1 MSEKLTRREALLGA
15 SSALLLQVGCGS
27 TRIDPGTYSPTV
39 FRHGVASGD
48 PDNDSVVLW
57 TRVSER
63 EAATEVNWQ
72 VATDQDFTDIVRSG
86 RTTTGPER
94 DYTVKVIADGLQP
107 GNEYF
112 YRFIAGPD
120 RSAVGQTRTL
130 PVGQLDQLV
139 LAVVSCSNYPFGYF
153 NAYEAIAEDDDVE
166 FVVHLGDYIYEYDID
181 GYGADAG
188 RRLGRMHELAHE
200 ITTLA
205 DYRTRH
211 AQYKADPGSRA
222 MHARHPLIAT
232 WDDHETT
239 NNPWMGGAQNHQD
252 DEGDWST
259 RREIS
264 LQAYFE
270 WMPIRDP
277 APGMS
282 RADYWRSFQFGDL
295 ATLVTLETRHTGR
308 SEQID
313 FGDFQ
318 ERLSDPDSAARFYD
332 EVVGAEDRTL
342 LSTEMEAFVADE
354 LGKSVDNDT
363 AWRLIGNQTLIA
375 KIVAP
380 LLNDPELDA
389 YVDGMSDDALELM
402 QRLAGFGTLGIPGNM
417 DAWDGYPAARRRFYD
432 IAKTAGARDLLV
444 LTGDTHTFWANALFD
459 DANTPMGVE
468 LGTTAVTSPRGFGA
482 LGEGAANRFDALI
495 TAQNPSVLWTDGSRR
510 GFIRLELGREA
521 AIADFKVVTDIESQN
536 FRVETA
542 RRATIVHRDGSLAY
556 A

>member
-1 MSEKLTRREALLGA
+1 MAEKLTRREALIGA

-63 EAATEVNWQ
+63 NDATEVYWQ
-72 VATDQDFTDIVRSG
+72 VAADPDFRDIVRSG
-86 RTTTGPER
+86 RTVTGPER
-94 DYTVKVIADGLQP
+94 DYTVKVVADRLQP
-107 GNEYF
+107 GAAYF

-120 RSAVGQTRTL
+120 RSSVGQTRTL
-130 PVGQLDQLV
+130 PAGRLDELV

-153 NAYEAIAEDDDVE
+153 NAYEAIAEDDTVE

-181 GYGADAG
+181 GYGAEPG
-188 RRLGRMHELAHE
+188 RRLGRMHEPRHE

-239 NNPWMGGAQNHQD
+239 NNPWMGGAQNHQAG
-252 DEGDWST
+252 EGDWPT

-270 WMPIRDP
+270 WMPVRDP
-277 APGMS
+277 APGER

-308 SEQID
+308 SKQIEFSEHQEQLRD
-313 FGDFQ
+313 AAG
-318 ERLSDPDSAARFYD
+318 AARFYD
-332 EVVGAEDRTL
+332 EVVGAADRTL
-342 LSTEMEAFVADE
+342 LSSDMEAFVADE
-354 LGKSVDNDT
+354 LSKSVRNET
-363 AWRLIGNQTLIA
+363 IWRLIGNQTLIA
-375 KIVAP
+375 RIVAP
-380 LLNDPELDA
+380 LVNDPELDA
-389 YVDGMSDDALELM
+389 YVDEMSDDALELM

-417 DAWDGYPAARRRFYD
+417 DAWDGYPAARQRFYE
-432 IAKTAGARDLLV
+432 IARNAGARDLLV
-444 LTGDTHTFWANALFD
+444 LTGDTHTFWANALVD
-459 DANTPMGVE
+459 ETDTPMGVE

-482 LGEGAANRFDALI
+482 LGEGAASRFDALI
-495 TAQNPSVLWTDGSRR
+495 AAQNPSVLWTDGSRR
-510 GFIRLELGREA
+510 GFIRLELGRDA
-521 AIADFKVVTDIESQN
+521 ARADFNVVTDIESRN
-536 FRVETA
+536 FRVETV